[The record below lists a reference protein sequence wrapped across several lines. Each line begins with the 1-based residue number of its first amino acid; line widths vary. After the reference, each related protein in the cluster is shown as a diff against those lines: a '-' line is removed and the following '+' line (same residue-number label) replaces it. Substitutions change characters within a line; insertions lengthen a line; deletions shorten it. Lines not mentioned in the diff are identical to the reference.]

1 MVSDQFL
8 FNRIGKNINTKSVG
22 KSRELCCY
30 DADREDL
37 TLKYKYPEGSQSE
50 RSAVWRAARMSTK
63 PTIYAEE
70 DSANVGYVISTQI
83 FINFFSYFQFFLS
96 ESNPTPQ
103 PFRLQSA
110 TVISKKFSLTA
121 QSTHFWQTKIK
132 QN

>member
-8 FNRIGKNINTKSVG
+8 FNRIGKNISTKAVG

-83 FINFFSYFQFFLS
+83 FIFFFLFS
-96 ESNPTPQ
+96 VSFLKVIPHHNPSGCKV
-103 PFRLQSA
+103 LQLSPKNS
-110 TVISKKFSLTA
+110 V
-121 QSTHFWQTKIK
+121 
-132 QN
+132 

>member
-8 FNRIGKNINTKSVG
+8 FNRIGKNISTKGVG

-37 TLKYKYPEGSQSE
+37 TLRYKYPEGSQSE

-83 FINFFSYFQFFLS
+83 FIFFFL
-96 ESNPTPQ
+96 
-103 PFRLQSA
+103 
-110 TVISKKFSLTA
+110 FSV
-121 QSTHFWQTKIK
+121 FF
-132 QN
+132 